1 MGEIKT
7 KKIKTPLV
15 FIGDI
20 QKLCLKPLSQKS
32 KPQENTLG
40 LWQTPFY
47 QPDALFIRVCNISAV
62 GCRYRELIVFCVS
75 PNKRATWSR
84 SILKL

>member
-40 LWQTPFY
+40 L
-47 QPDALFIRVCNISAV
+47 
-62 GCRYRELIVFCVS
+62 
-75 PNKRATWSR
+75 
-84 SILKL
+84 